1 MTPTIVTKDGR
12 LVLLTGSPGGRTIIN
27 TVFAIV
33 LGVVEYGMNG
43 RQAVDARPLSSS
55 VAAGP
60 GRRSRRKRCL
70 TRCSNGCAA
79 WATMSRAQGRQG
91 DAHSIWMAPDGMA
104 YGVEDRRTPD
114 SKASVPAAFDTDCG
128 RTVGCTE
135 HVSRLRAPWTPAP
148 PFAPLRRAGRSLRDI
163 APVRNARRLHRAS
176 PDNGEAFLLL
186 WTLQSSIYELSKL
199 DGLIPAV
206 IQDDVSN
213 EVLMV
218 GFMNQEALDRTVA
231 TGFATFFSR
240 TRGKLWTKGETSG
253 NRLKVERILV
263 DCDEDTV
270 LVRVTRLGDGNVCH
284 TGDRS
289 CFSRAYTG

>member
-1 MTPTIVTKDGR
+1 MTPTMVTKDGR

-27 TVFAIV
+27 TVFTIV
-33 LGVVEYGMNG
+33 LGVTEYGLNG
-43 RQAVDARPLSSS
+43 RQAVDLARMHHQWLPDRATLEDGA
-55 VAAGP
+55 VPEDVLAALRAMGHDV
-60 GRRSRRKRCL
+60 
-70 TRCSNGCAA
+70 
-79 WATMSRAQGRQG
+79 RAQSRQG
-91 DAHSIWMAPDGMA
+91 DAHSIWVAPDGTP
-104 YGVEDRRTPD
+104 YGVQDKRTPD
-114 SKASVPAAFDTDCG
+114 AQGVSSPAFDTDRG
-128 RTVGCTE
+128 GTVGC
-135 HVSRLRAPWTPAP
+135 RLTCFWKSPHHTGTTMAPR
-148 PFAPLRRAGRSLRDI
+148 RRAGRVLREIDPKSK
-163 APVRNARRLHRAS
+163 ALTEFTRPRRTT
-176 PDNGEAFLLL
+176 GEAFLLYGL
-186 WTLQSSIYELSKL
+186 YKLSYGLHKL

-253 NRLKVERILV
+253 NRLRVERILV

-284 TGDRS
+284 TGERT
-289 CFSRAYTG
+289 CFNQQL